1 MVIEKNKNKNK
12 IPRNLLLVALNGKDA
27 RHSLI
32 NGSVIQVSVLIYK
45 TPAQRFGSREMS
57 GRSAEIWKLHIFE
70 AGV

>member
-32 NGSVIQVSVLIYK
+32 SVIQVSVLIYK